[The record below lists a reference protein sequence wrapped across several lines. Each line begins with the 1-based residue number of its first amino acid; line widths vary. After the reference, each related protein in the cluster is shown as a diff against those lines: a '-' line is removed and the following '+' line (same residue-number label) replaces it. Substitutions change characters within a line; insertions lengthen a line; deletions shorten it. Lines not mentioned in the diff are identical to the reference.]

1 MAVIALAA
9 AERQRRFRE
18 RTRKCAAAY
27 WVDADDRVLTM
38 LRRRKYIEEHEL
50 EDERAVG
57 EAIRL
62 FVADLAEIDQA

>member
-1 MAVIALAA
+1 
-9 AERQRRFRE
+9 
-18 RTRKCAAAY
+18 
-27 WVDADDRVLTM
+27 M

>member
-1 MAVIALAA
+1 MNVVALRP

-18 RTRKCAAAY
+18 RKKKCAAAY
-27 WVDADDRVLTM
+27 WVDADDRVLSM
-38 LRRRKYIEEHEL
+38 LQRRKYIGEHEL

-57 EAIRL
+57 EAIGL

>member
-18 RTRKCAAAY
+18 RKKKCAASY

-38 LRRRKYIEEHEL
+38 LTGTADPARTPTPYVAGPLFLIEP
-50 EDERAVG
+50 
-57 EAIRL
+57 
-62 FVADLAEIDQA
+62 